1 MVCFCLSNQYVSHVT
16 FHLQVWFQNRRAKWR
31 KTEKTWGKS
40 SIMAEYGLYGAMVR
54 HALPLPDCIVKS
66 ADKGIDKSSAP
77 WLLGTHETVF
87 IYRQQQTNKRE
98 NEKEEDKNSE

>member
-1 MVCFCLSNQYVSHVT
+1 
-16 FHLQVWFQNRRAKWR
+16 
-31 KTEKTWGKS
+31 
-40 SIMAEYGLYGAMVR
+40 MAEYGLYGAMVR

-87 IYRQQQTNKRE
+87 IYRQQQTNERETKKKRIKTV
-98 NEKEEDKNSE
+98 NEIQKIFSSFQECIKNQ

>member
-1 MVCFCLSNQYVSHVT
+1 
-16 FHLQVWFQNRRAKWR
+16 
-31 KTEKTWGKS
+31 
-40 SIMAEYGLYGAMVR
+40 MVR

-87 IYRQQQTNKRE
+87 IYRQQQTNERE
-98 NEKEEDKNSE
+98 TEKEEDKNSE